1 MEVLIDFFVRNI
13 WLLIIVIG
21 IISSLS
27 GKKKKPEQEQEQ
39 GPNRPAR
46 PQQRPTVREVYRQAM
61 QEITEASKPQVDE
74 ASTLM
79 EEEFSRNQE
88 QKAELERAKLYQKKQ
103 QLERIKAA
111 KPVVSIED
119 NSSPIYNT
127 NLQFDQQR
135 LVDGII
141 MSEVLGPPRARKNM
155 NRSGVRR

>member
-13 WLLIIVIG
+13 WLLIIVFG

-27 GKKKKPEQEQEQ
+27 GKKKKPDQEQV
-39 GPNRPAR
+39 PNRPAR

-61 QEITEASKPQVDE
+61 QEMTEASKPPVDE

-79 EEEFSRNQE
+79 EEELARNQE
-88 QKAELERAKLYQKKQ
+88 HKAELERAKLYQKKQ
-103 QLERIKAA
+103 QQLDRIQAA
-111 KPVVSIED
+111 KPVLSIED

-127 NLQFDQQR
+127 NLQFNQQR

-155 NRSGVRR
+155 YRSGVRR